1 MQAPGGRYANG
12 LITRNYLPGSDMVV
26 KVDVTANHKGF
37 FTFRLCAN
45 NNTDQD
51 PRQQCFDQT
60 ILKVIDISACVL
72 PSFRIPLVKEI
83 VNLGLPSKKETYI
96 LSGLVR

>member
-1 MQAPGGRYANG
+1 M
-12 LITRNYLPGSDMVV
+12 
-26 KVDVTANHKGF
+26 DVTANHKGF

-60 ILKVIDISACVL
+60 ILKVIDISAYVKVK
-72 PSFRIPLVKEI
+72 VKEI
-83 VNLGLPSKKETYI
+83 VKGCRLKKKLSFLADLSAKGGRGKTLSTKKSKFYLGL
-96 LSGLVR
+96 SGHIR

>member
-1 MQAPGGRYANG
+1 
-12 LITRNYLPGSDMVV
+12 MVV

-60 ILKVIDISACVL
+60 ILKVNGSIGFGVTPNWVSERFVTRKWL
-72 PSFRIPLVKEI
+72 TL
-83 VNLGLPSKKETYI
+83 
-96 LSGLVR
+96 